1 MKDCFLKLGL
11 LNSKLI
17 IPLILF
23 ILTIVHVFYIN
34 YVLENKSNVIITEI
48 SSSIGHMLIIIIP
61 NLKCFSTTR
70 KKDKDSNKKK
80 NYIKDYSMLLSTHL
94 INLLLLQACSQLR
107 PKTKDQNGVFF
118 LSSNIHRLYCIES
131 IEIIFIIITSF
142 CLLKYHYYI
151 HHYLTLFLFIILSIS
166 IDFMLGHFTSEIN
179 ILYVIAFIGQILVE
193 SFNLSYQKY
202 MFDVLYYSP
211 YRTCFAFGILFLI
224 YNIIT
229 IVFFLLFQ
237 KYEFLEYFNDKSII
251 HEIIKVISNIIMVFL
266 LYISM
271 ALTNFHFSPSH
282 VVISSELAN
291 MAIFLF
297 ISKKNNIEYYKIVLS
312 MILFFF
318 QFILLMIFLEI
329 IELNF
334 CGLNKNTKEN
344 IRIRSDNDL
353 LDDIQHCDSNKI
365 EIFSQYIFEAN
376 NSETPEEEEE
386 NS

>member
-48 SSSIGHMLIIIIP
+48 SSSIGHILIIIIP
-61 NLKCFSTTR
+61 YLQCFSTR
-70 KKDKDSNKKK
+70 KDGKDKDSNNKK

-118 LSSNIHRLYCIES
+118 LSSNIHGLYCIES

-142 CLLKYHYYI
+142 FLLKYHYHI

-166 IDFMLGHFTSEIN
+166 IDYMLGHFTDNID

-211 YRTCFAFGILFLI
+211 YHTCFAFGILFLL
-224 YNIIT
+224 YNLIT
-229 IVFFLLFQ
+229 IIFSLVFHN
-237 KYEFLEYFNDKSII
+237 YEFLDYFNDKSII

-271 ALTNFHFSPSH
+271 ALTNFYFSPSH
-282 VVISSELAN
+282 VVVNSELAN
-291 MAIFLF
+291 MANFLF
-297 ISKKNNIEYYKIVLS
+297 IIQDRYYT
-312 MILFFF
+312 LFFF
-318 QFILLMIFLEI
+318 SFNL
-329 IELNF
+329 
-334 CGLNKNTKEN
+334 
-344 IRIRSDNDL
+344 
-353 LDDIQHCDSNKI
+353 
-365 EIFSQYIFEAN
+365 YY
-376 NSETPEEEEE
+376 
-386 NS
+386 